1 MQQPAHMRS
10 VSGESAFLPRQLQNL
25 PGDELG
31 QIDFAEPG
39 VVACGGQLPAS
50 VIEQAYA
57 RNQHRM
63 EVCIQR
69 TEILRKSAAGVERF
83 SAACEERE
91 DQAFN
96 RRNNA
101 GMVVFIDDSGNI
113 AVAV

>member
-1 MQQPAHMRS
+1 
-10 VSGESAFLPRQLQNL
+10 
-25 PGDELG
+25 
-31 QIDFAEPG
+31 
-39 VVACGGQLPAS
+39 
-50 VIEQAYA
+50 
-57 RNQHRM
+57 M

-83 SAACEERE
+83 STACEERE

-101 GMVVFIDDSGNI
+101 GMVVFIDDSWNI